1 MLLHYIFVY
10 MLHDLV
16 HLLSSIT
23 SILSISVVMINNVIF
38 FWYMLYNLHPL
49 GHLLTDPIYAII
61 FLNML

>member
-1 MLLHYIFVY
+1 
-10 MLHDLV
+10 
-16 HLLSSIT
+16 
-23 SILSISVVMINNVIF
+23 MINNVIF